1 MKKILVQDFTFV
13 DLFAGIG
20 GFHQALSNMGGRCV
34 AASEI
39 NKEAIKVY
47 KTNFPDTE
55 IIGDITKEW
64 RRLPKFDVLAGG
76 FPCQPFSKAGK
87 QQGFNDMERG
97 NLFYTIIDI
106 LKAHSEC
113 KFVILENVKNL
124 SDKSENWD
132 TITSEL
138 KKLNFYI
145 TEDPLILS
153 PTQFG
158 IPQLRER
165 VYILGIR
172 KDIRDDNKL
181 KNGFIHMEDLG
192 DFNDLPKVREG
203 CSIGAITSIL
213 EDNLSESLN
222 LTKQENEILD
232 AWLEFK
238 NITNFDKA
246 GVPIWLDFF
255 GYKLDTYDFTNF
267 RFDHVIKDENGRQI
281 ETKAKIYEMPEWKQK
296 FILKNRE
303 FYSKHKYEI
312 DQWILK
318 HDMLNKPKIY
328 KKFEWNCGDYGI
340 TDYKNTII
348 QFRQSGIR
356 VKVNNFFPT
365 LVAINNTP
373 IIFDDQRK
381 LLRRISPREAANLQ
395 SFNNNFI
402 LSENST
408 HIYRQLGNAVN
419 VKVIEKVFEKLEGL
433 SLQNWREM

>member
-1 MKKILVQDFTFV
+1 MKKTLVKDFTFV
-13 DLFAGIG
+13 DLFSGIG

-39 NKEAIKVY
+39 NNEAIKVY

-64 RRLPKFDVLAGG
+64 RRLPNFDVLAGG

-87 QQGFNDMERG
+87 QQGFKDMERG
-97 NLFYTIIDI
+97 NLFYTIIEI
-106 LKAHSEC
+106 LKVHSEC

-172 KDIRDDNKL
+172 KDIRDDSKL

-203 CSIGAITSIL
+203 CKIGAITNFL
-213 EDNLSESLN
+213 EDNPSDSLN
-222 LTKQENEILD
+222 LTKQENEILK

-238 NITNFDKA
+238 HITNFEKI

-255 GYKLDTYDFTNF
+255 GYELNECDFGNF
-267 RFDHVIKDENGRQI
+267 EFDHVIKDEYGRQV
-281 ETKAKIYEMPEWKQK
+281 KALAKVQDMPEWKQK
-296 FILKNRE
+296 FIFKNRE
-303 FYSKHKYEI
+303 FYIKHKNEI
-312 DQWILK
+312 DKWIIK
-318 HDMLNKPKIY
+318 YNMLNRPKIF
-328 KKFEWNCGDYGI
+328 KKLEWNCGDYVI

-373 IIFDDQRK
+373 IIYDDQK
-381 LLRRISPREAANLQ
+381 KKLRRISPREAANLQ

-402 LSENST
+402 LSENSA

-419 VKVIEKVFEKLEGL
+419 VKVIEKVFEKLIGL